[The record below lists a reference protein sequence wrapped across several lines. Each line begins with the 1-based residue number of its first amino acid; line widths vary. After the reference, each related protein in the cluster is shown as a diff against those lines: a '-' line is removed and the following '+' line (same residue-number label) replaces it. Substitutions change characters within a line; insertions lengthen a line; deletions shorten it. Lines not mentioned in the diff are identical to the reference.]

1 MAQRKMTNKL
11 IPKEK
16 ITEELRLIVGSET
29 DYITPSGKIYK
40 DYGNNKMY
48 PKANF
53 INKHNGY
60 LYCGITYPEGQKQRR
75 VHILVAESYLPN
87 PNNFPVVMHIDNNK
101 ANPNVNNL
109 QWGTVSQN
117 TKSAFDDGLQ
127 INDKSWEDSQSVHV
141 CVFDMDKKLIGKY
154 GSISEASRQLHITK
168 TTILNQCN
176 HGVKT
181 KPRCGY
187 YFRYLSEYETNGFV
201 L

>member
-1 MAQRKMTNKL
+1 MAQRKLTDKL

-40 DYGNNKMY
+40 DYGNNMMY

-53 INKHNGY
+53 INKYNGY

-87 PNNFPVVMHIDNNK
+87 PNNYPVVMHIDNNK
-101 ANPNVNNL
+101 ANPNINNL

-117 TKSAFDDGLQ
+117 TKSAFDEGLQ
-127 INDKSWEDSQSVHV
+127 VNDKSWEDSQSVHV
-141 CVFDMDKKLIGKY
+141 CVFNMNKELIEKY
-154 GSISEASRQLHITK
+154 GSISEASRQLHVTK
-168 TTILNQCN
+168 TAILNQCN